1 MVKLNRRRK
10 LDALPKWL
18 RTRIEVN
25 WYESERLLQ
34 QAREQVPAGALLLDA
49 GSGQGR
55 YKEYFDHTRY
65 VGLDLAVGDKTW
77 DYTGLD
83 SVGDLR
89 EIPFPENSF
98 DAAVCVQTLEHVN
111 DPFQVIG
118 EIGRV
123 LKPGGRFYLSAP
135 QAWHQHQKPH
145 DFFRYTS
152 FGFNHLLQE
161 SGMRI
166 LEIRPMG
173 GYFWFLSFN
182 LQMLHFWLF
191 PPVKK
196 KWQWWLQLPFQLIV
210 QGIFFFTLPVLLFYM
225 DRLDTV
231 KDHTMGWVC
240 IAEKT
245 SADLPLVTN
254 EHDSEA
260 AE

>member
-1 MVKLNRRRK
+1 MAKFTRRRK
-10 LDALPKWL
+10 LGALPNWL

-25 WYESERLLQ
+25 WYESQRLLE
-34 QAREQVPAGALLLDA
+34 QARDQVPAGAMLLDA
-49 GSGQGR
+49 GSGEGR
-55 YKEYFDHTRY
+55 YKAYFDHTRY
-65 VGLDLAVGDKTW
+65 VGLDLAVGDDTW

-83 SVGDLR
+83 TVGNLR
-89 EIPFPENSF
+89 KLPFSESSF

-152 FGFNHLLQE
+152 YGFNHLLEQ

-196 KWQWWLQLPFQLIV
+196 RWQWWVQLPFQLAV
-210 QGIFFFTLPVLLFYM
+210 QAIFFIALPLILFYL
-225 DRLDTV
+225 DRIDTV

-240 IAEKT
+240 IAEKVDGNPSLET
-245 SADLPLVTN
+245 HEYS
-254 EHDSEA
+254 SEA
-260 AE
+260 AK

>member
-1 MVKLNRRRK
+1 MEKLTRRRK
-10 LDALPKWL
+10 LDALPKWM

-25 WYESERLLQ
+25 WYESERLLE
-34 QAREQVPAGALLLDA
+34 QAREQVPDGALVLDA

-55 YKEYFDHTRY
+55 YKDYFDHARY
-65 VGLDLAVGDKTW
+65 VGLDLAVGDEAW
-77 DYTGLD
+77 DYSGLD

-89 EIPFPENSF
+89 ELPFPENSF

-123 LKPGGRFYLSAP
+123 LKPGARFYLSAP

-152 FGFNHLLQE
+152 FGYNHLLQQ

-166 LEIRPMG
+166 QEIRPMG

-182 LQMLHFWLF
+182 LQMLHYWFF
-191 PPVKK
+191 PPAKK
-196 KWQWWLQLPFQLIV
+196 RWQWWAQLPFQLLV
-210 QGIFFFTLPVLLFYM
+210 QAIFFIALPLLLFYV
-225 DRLDTV
+225 DRIDRS

-240 IAEKT
+240 IAEKSGED
-245 SADLPLVTN
+245 SALEPD
-254 EHDSEA
+254 EHNSEA